1 VNPKRWQMLKT
12 IFENALEK
20 DASSR
25 SAYLDEACGMDIALR
40 SEAAALLARHNED
53 DFLEK
58 PAYAAVPELFENEPD
73 PIEIGAKIGPYEI
86 RSKLGSG
93 GMGIVYLGHDT
104 RLDRRVAVK
113 ALAPFRPFLSQQ
125 KERFRTEA
133 RAAAKLTHPGIATIY
148 SLEECEGRLYM
159 ISEYVHGRTLREII
173 TNGRLSFSQ
182 IIDFAVQMAQ
192 ALTNAHENGI
202 IHRDLKPENIM
213 VTDSGN
219 VKILDFGLAR
229 IESKESGKSAMPL
242 TLSGQFFGTPA
253 YASPEQLIGNPT
265 DRAAD
270 IFSFGIVL
278 FELSTGRHPFH
289 SDHSI
294 ATIAKILEADV
305 PELRQWN
312 PEIPN
317 EFLHIVDSC
326 LKKNPADRYAQT
338 RDLLVDLNNIYENK
352 VPDSPHSSATLWWW
366 QFHQACAGFGYYGML
381 YPLWKVKEWLGGIEG
396 SLLFFPALIAVG
408 ISANLRFH
416 LWFTSR
422 FYRSELTEQRSR
434 VSSWIRRADCL
445 FVFMLAW
452 TAIRIHS
459 IHAIIATLLMAV
471 AIGALVAFT
480 LIEPVTERAA
490 LDR

>member
-20 DASSR
+20 EASAR
-25 SAYLDEACGMDIALR
+25 SAYLDEACGTDIALR

-86 RSKLGSG
+86 QSKLGSG
-93 GMGIVYLGHDT
+93 GMGVVYLGHDT

-159 ISEYVHGRTLREII
+159 ISEYVQGRTLREII
-173 TNGRLSFSQ
+173 SKERLSFPQ

-192 ALTNAHENGI
+192 ALTHAHENGI

-213 VTDSGN
+213 VTNSGN

-229 IESKESGKSAMPL
+229 IESTESGQSAMPH

-270 IFSFGIVL
+270 IFSFGIL
-278 FELSTGRHPFH
+278 LCELSSGRHPFH
-289 SDHSI
+289 AEHSI
-294 ATIAKILEADV
+294 AMIAKILEADV

-317 EFLHIVDSC
+317 EFLGIVDSC
-326 LKKNPADRYAQT
+326 LKKNPADRYSHT
-338 RDLLVDLNNIYENK
+338 RDLLVDLNNIFENK
-352 VPDSPHSSATLWWW
+352 TPETPRASKTLWWW

-422 FYRSELTEQRSR
+422 FYRSELTEQRCR

-452 TAIRIHS
+452 SAIRIHS
-459 IHAIIATLLMAV
+459 VHAVIATLLMAV